1 MLAPMLII
9 RLKNRMKRMIRMAF
23 TLELGSQAPKFTLP
37 ATDGKTYSL
46 EAFDEHWM
54 PAEACDLVFD

>member
-1 MLAPMLII
+1 
-9 RLKNRMKRMIRMAF
+9 MAF